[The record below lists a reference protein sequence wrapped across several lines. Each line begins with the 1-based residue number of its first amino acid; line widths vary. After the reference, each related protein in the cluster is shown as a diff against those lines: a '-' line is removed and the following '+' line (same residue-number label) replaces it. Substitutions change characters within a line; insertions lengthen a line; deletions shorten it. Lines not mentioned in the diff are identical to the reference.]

1 MSLIILETFIGA
13 SVERCF
19 DLSLNVDLHARS
31 MGHSKERAV
40 AGVTT
45 GMMALHD
52 TVTWEAV
59 HFGIKQHLTS
69 QITLLERPHRFT
81 DEMVRGAFKE
91 LKHIHEFVA
100 QENGTLM
107 RDRFA
112 FKAPLGPLGWIVEKL
127 FLERYMRNLLLVRNQ
142 QIKQAAEETV

>member
-1 MSLIILETFIGA
+1 
-13 SVERCF
+13 
-19 DLSLNVDLHARS
+19 

-45 GMMALHD
+45 GMMGLND

-69 QITLLERPHRFT
+69 RITLLERPHRFI

-91 LKHIHEFVA
+91 LKHTHEFIPQA
-100 QENGTLM
+100 NGTLM

-112 FKAPLGPLGWIVEKL
+112 FKAPFGPLGWIVEKL
-127 FLERYMRNLLLVRNQ
+127 ILERYMRNLLVVRNQ
-142 QIKQAAEETV
+142 HIKQAAEAPA

>member
-1 MSLIILETFIGA
+1 MSLIILETFIHA
-13 SVERCF
+13 PVERCF
-19 DLSLNVDLHARS
+19 DLSLNVDTHASS
-31 MGHSKERAV
+31 MGHSQERAV

-45 GMMALHD
+45 GMMGLND

-59 HFGIKQHLTS
+59 HFGVKQRLTS
-69 QITLLERPHRFT
+69 KITLLERPHRFI

-91 LKHIHEFVA
+91 LKHTHEFVP
-100 QENGTLM
+100 QGNGTLM

-127 FLERYMRNLLLVRNQ
+127 FLERYMRSLLLLRNQ
-142 QIKQAAEETV
+142 HIKQAAEETT